1 VTLARESV
9 EMLSLE
15 PVAVLLLVIVATLVQ
30 QLVVTL
36 VLVVVTLVLVVVAL
50 RVLEFGLPAMLTMV
64 IVPTWR
70 HRLAPIQ
77 GNKTDLSKSVHATVD
92 GSNRNVPYRLPLA
105 VRFDHSEKDHA

>member
-30 QLVVTL
+30 QL
-36 VLVVVTLVLVVVAL
+36 VVTLVLVVVAL